1 MLDSRSPEAAK
12 RSAASKQP
20 SRPARAD
27 DASTSTTPRST
38 PSAAGGDT
46 SPKKAPT
53 SPDPHRC
60 FSTRT
65 TGRQHPTRSHSS
77 SPGPFSQTDLPYI
90 RFHDL
95 RHTHTPHS
103 SSPPA
108 SRSRSSP
115 NGSVTPTPASQCT
128 PTNTSSPKWAPAP
141 RESSPNSS
149 ILPAGRR
156 LPNKS
161 PETHEFCKA
170 HGRQAGR
177 RPPHRKTSK
186 GPESLRFR
194 AFSVVAGAGF
204 EPATFG
210 L

>member
-95 RHTHTPHS
+95 RHTH
-103 SSPPA
+103 A
-108 SRSRSSP
+108 SLLVAAGVPIKVVSERLGHAHP
-115 NGSVTPTPASQCT
+115 GFTMHTYQH
-128 PTNTSSPKWAPAP
+128 
-141 RESSPNSS
+141 
-149 ILPAGRR
+149 ILPGMGAGAARKFAQLIDTAGR
-156 LPNKS
+156 
-161 PETHEFCKA
+161 
-170 HGRQAGR
+170 
-177 RPPHRKTSK
+177 
-186 GPESLRFR
+186 
-194 AFSVVAGAGF
+194 
-204 EPATFG
+204 
-210 L
+210 